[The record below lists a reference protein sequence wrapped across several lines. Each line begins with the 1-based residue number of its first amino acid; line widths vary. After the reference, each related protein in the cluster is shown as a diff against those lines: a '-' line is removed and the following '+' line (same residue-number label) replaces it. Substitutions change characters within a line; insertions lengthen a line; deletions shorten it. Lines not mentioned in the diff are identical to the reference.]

1 MKYFQLAL
9 TLGHPLPCLG
19 EAGTAALSPWQLGAA
34 GQQPAVA
41 AGQAVRLGQAV
52 LGRLG
57 RLSVMVVTTVTIVKC
72 PSHSDTVTQ

>member
-1 MKYFQLAL
+1 MLPHWDTLYLAWVR
-9 TLGHPLPCLG
+9 LGQLPC
-19 EAGTAALSPWQLGAA
+19 PWQLGAA